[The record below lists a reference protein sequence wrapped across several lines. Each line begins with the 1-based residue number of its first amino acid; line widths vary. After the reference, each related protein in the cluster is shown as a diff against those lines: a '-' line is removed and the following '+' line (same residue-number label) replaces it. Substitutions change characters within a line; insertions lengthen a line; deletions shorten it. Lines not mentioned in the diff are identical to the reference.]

1 MLKDRFYE
9 HMVLTN
15 ADLPIRIFRV
25 DAWRPAELFSSHW
38 HEQVELHYFV
48 AGSGVVRCGGEHID
62 VNRGDLVL
70 VNSNEL
76 HSGESTLPNTSYY
89 VLIFDVSLLQG
100 STAGTIDALFV
111 QPISQNQILFEN
123 RLGDDAEMHA
133 CVRRIID
140 EYERKR
146 DGYVIAVKSQILWL
160 VVLLLRGHVRRVM
173 SNAEYSARLL
183 TARRY
188 QQALDFIERN
198 YSQSITLEQLARMSS
213 VSPPHFCRQFKA
225 LTGKTLSDYVNAK
238 RIDHA
243 AKLLGSAAVNVS
255 EAAAQ
260 CGFDDFN
267 YFSRLFRRYKDMS
280 PSQYRKMVNHQ
291 VKSDAV

>member
-1 MLKDRFYE
+1 MLKDKFYE

-15 ADLPIRIFRV
+15 AELPIRIFRV
-25 DAWRPAELFSSHW
+25 DAWRPAELFASHW

-48 AGSGVVRCGGEHID
+48 AGSGVVRCGGEAILAGQ
-62 VNRGDLVL
+62 GDMVL

-76 HSGESTLPNTSYY
+76 HSAQSTAPNTSYY

-100 STAGTIDALFV
+100 STAGAIDALFV
-111 QPISQNQILFEN
+111 QPISQNLILFEN
-123 RLGDDAEMHA
+123 ELGDDGELHA

-160 VVLLLRGHVRRVM
+160 VVLLLRGHVRRVLT
-173 SNAEYSARLL
+173 NAEYSARVL

-198 YSQSITLEQLARMSS
+198 YSQSITLDHLARMSS
-213 VSPPHFCRQFKA
+213 VSAPHFCRQFKA
-225 LTGKTLSDYVNAK
+225 LTGKTLSDYVNGK
-238 RIDHA
+238 RIDRA
-243 AKLLGSAAVNVS
+243 AQLLGSDIVNVS
-255 EAAAQ
+255 EAASQ

-267 YFSRLFRRYKDMS
+267 YFSRLFRRYKSMS
-280 PSQYRKMVNHQ
+280 PSQYRKMANRRA
-291 VKSDAV
+291 SGD